1 MLAETQHVTVI
12 TETDNSGF
20 YSEDSGAYDKQ
31 RWESP
36 GGRFTNSAQQDIV
49 NALTGAWRSRD
60 VLEVGPG
67 TARFTI
73 PMAAKS
79 NRITVVDIAP
89 GMLDV
94 ARRNIENAGHGDAV
108 KAYVE
113 GSIYALP
120 FDDNTFDHAISLNVF
135 NHLERVG
142 DAIRQLA
149 RVTRPGGTLLFN
161 YANVNS
167 YYYLTARKI
176 NRTSTAV
183 GQAVYSR
190 WITNASVTRM
200 IAEAGLVLEQRVGHV
215 HVPRAMEKLNLLPAV
230 NLLDALSR
238 TGCFRPLAPIQ
249 YCFCRKPAG

>member
-1 MLAETQHVTVI
+1 MLAETQRVTAI

-20 YSEDSGAYDKQ
+20 YSGDSTAYDKQ

-36 GGRFTNSAQQDIV
+36 GGIFTNSAQQDIV
-49 NALTGAWRSRD
+49 NALTNDWHSHD
-60 VLEVGPG
+60 VVEVGPG

-73 PMAAKS
+73 PMAGKS
-79 NRITVVDIAP
+79 NRVTVVDIAP

-94 ARRNIENAGHGDAV
+94 ARRNVEAAGQGDAV

-120 FDDNTFDHAISLNVF
+120 FADSTFDHAISLNVF

-149 RVTRPGGTLLFN
+149 RVTRPGGTILFN
-161 YANVNS
+161 YANLNS
-167 YYYLTARKI
+167 YYYLTARRI
-176 NRTSTAV
+176 NKTSTAV

-200 IAEAGLVLEQRVGHV
+200 IADAGLTLEKRVGHV
-215 HVPRAMEKLNLLPAV
+215 HMPRAMEQHNLLPAV

-249 YCFCRKPAG
+249 YCYCRKPAE